1 MNTYVKYCPNVFL
14 AKCEEQHDK
23 GDTITV
29 TTQHGKENECIIF
42 NLIWQKNW
50 YYYYSIIRADG
61 CNGQEYN
68 KKRAER
74 LRNSSLNAKKKSDEY
89 LNAAQEWRDFLSL
102 AEPIKI
108 GHHSETKHRNLI
120 ARNAKR
126 MDRCIEFLEK
136 AENYETRAEFWDKKA
151 TIINLSMPESLEF
164 FEYKVDQVKKQH
176 QFLKDNPDK
185 RPHSMSLQYANK
197 AVKDTEKNY
206 ELAKRLWA

>member
-1 MNTYVKYCPNVFL
+1 
-14 AKCEEQHDK
+14 
-23 GDTITV
+23 
-29 TTQHGKENECIIF
+29 
-42 NLIWQKNW
+42 
-50 YYYYSIIRADG
+50 
-61 CNGQEYN
+61 
-68 KKRAER
+68 
-74 LRNSSLNAKKKSDEY
+74 
-89 LNAAQEWRDFLSL
+89 
-102 AEPIKI
+102 
-108 GHHSETKHRNLI
+108 
-120 ARNAKR
+120 